1 MTNYEKIKQLLEMNV
16 YEGVEIEYK
25 YDWNKWWSII
35 IRKARD
41 FFKTTMDEVNI
52 TSITPIPRVPKLL
65 PVGTKVRVFEEWLD
79 KLQEWTTRLKK
90 DTTYEIL
97 EICDIDYRYCI
108 WYNKRHWEQVPVRS
122 VYPVWEE

>member
-65 PVGTKVRVFEEWLD
+65 PVGTKVRVFGEDGELIEDIFNIVNLPHWMYWYILD
-79 KLQEWTTRLKK
+79 
-90 DTTYEIL
+90 D
-97 EICDIDYRYCI
+97 
-108 WYNKRHWEQVPVRS
+108 WEFVPARA